1 MIQAQSASG
10 GPIKYYSEVLD
21 KVLRESEQLAENEST
36 NDHPEE
42 LEALASQDDIDE
54 LTRCHRIMW
63 PSTFAINL
71 FLNMFFLMLQY
82 LTFSRV
88 VRISRVFSFNCSCLS
103 GLLTFDDN
111 EEPETMIEN
120 EVRELFKL
128 ITSLR

>member
-21 KVLRESEQLAENEST
+21 KVLRESEHLAENEST

-63 PSTFAINL
+63 TSTFAINL
-71 FLNMFFLMLQY
+71 FLNIFFLMLQY

-120 EVRELFKL
+120 EVRGLFKL
-128 ITSLR
+128 TTSLQ